1 MGKINLFTLLTAVV
15 VQLVVGYVWFG
26 THLFGDV
33 VTMDGGHGIN
43 FLQTDII
50 SLLLVILSSYGLT
63 HILEVS
69 GAVKD
74 TGGALKTG
82 LTIGGF
88 AIGFPIVMLLNLM
101 GLSHVTLLVVFT
113 YIVVITTL
121 TSVITLKLKK
131 I

>member
-15 VQLVVGYVWFG
+15 VQLVVGYIWFG

-33 VTMDGGHGIN
+33 VMTSGHGID
-43 FLQTDII
+43 FLQTDLI
-50 SLLLVILSSYGLT
+50 SLLLVVMSSYGLT
-63 HILEVS
+63 HILDVT
-69 GAVKD
+69 GGVKD

-101 GLSHVTLLVVFT
+101 GMSHVTLLVVFT

-121 TSVITLKLKK
+121 TSIITLKLKK